1 MFELTKRFRSLSPA
15 RRAGAA
21 VTIGLAAALLYT
33 HPWHQARRP
42 VPLSPAARLASRAR
56 EKKEGL
62 PRIFWTP
69 RTPART
75 PPRAPEAEAQA
86 LQEELWSG
94 IFIFLLAGATTELVL
109 GILALALASA
119 AGRNDDGGGRCSRSQ
134 S

>member
-1 MFELTKRFRSLSPA
+1 MFNSILKHFRSFTPA

-21 VTIGLAAALLYT
+21 AAIGLAAALLYT

-42 VPLSPAARLASRAR
+42 APLSPAARLASRAR

-62 PRIFWTP
+62 PRILWTS
-69 RTPART
+69 RT

-94 IFIFLLAGATTELVL
+94 IFIFLLAGATAGLVL
-109 GILALALASA
+109 EILWLALAGA
-119 AGRNDDGGGRCSRSQ
+119 AGRNDDEGAPCSRSQ